1 MPQTGPNSRRAKA
14 VSRRNSWKHGIRS
27 YAIVLSKAE
36 DPVDWE
42 EHVAGI
48 FESLQP
54 EGHLESML
62 AERVA
67 INLWKMRRIDHFQNI
82 ATIRNMS
89 KAYADLQLA
98 AAGRQGTLGKG
109 GKYPDIPEDEYNL
122 AQALRVLP
130 TTDDLEKIMRY
141 EAHLHRQYIQTLHEL
156 EAIQIRRKG
165 GTSPLARL
173 DIIGAPGG

>member
-1 MPQTGPNSRRAKA
+1 MVQTGPTSARGKVA
-14 VSRRNSWKHGIRS
+14 SGRNAWKHGIS
-27 YAIVLSKAE
+27 SFGIVLNKAE
-36 DPVDWE
+36 IPADWE
-42 EHVAGI
+42 AHVAGI
-48 FESLQP
+48 FESLKP

-62 AERVA
+62 TERIA
-67 INLWKMRRIDHFQNI
+67 ICLWKMRRVDHFQNI
-82 ATIRNMS
+82 ATITNMS

-141 EAHLHRQYIQTLHEL
+141 EAHLHRLCTQTLHEL
-156 EAIQIRRKG
+156 EALQIRRKG

-173 DIIGAPGG
+173 DITGAPAG

>member
-14 VSRRNSWKHGIRS
+14 VSRRNAWKHGIRS

-36 DPVDWE
+36 DAEDWE

-62 AERVA
+62 AERIA
-67 INLWKMRRIDHFQNI
+67 IALWKMRRIDHFQNI
-82 ATIRNMS
+82 ATITNMS
-89 KAYADLQLA
+89 KAYADLQRVA
-98 AAGRQGTLGKG
+98 AARQGTAKG
-109 GKYPDIPEDEYNL
+109 PFPDIPEDEYNH

-130 TTDDLEKIMRY
+130 ATDDLEKIMRY
-141 EAHLHRQYIQTLHEL
+141 EAHLHRQCIQTLHEL
-156 EAIQIRRKG
+156 ESIQIRRKG
-165 GTSPLARL
+165 ATSPLARL
-173 DIIGAPGG
+173 DITGAPAG